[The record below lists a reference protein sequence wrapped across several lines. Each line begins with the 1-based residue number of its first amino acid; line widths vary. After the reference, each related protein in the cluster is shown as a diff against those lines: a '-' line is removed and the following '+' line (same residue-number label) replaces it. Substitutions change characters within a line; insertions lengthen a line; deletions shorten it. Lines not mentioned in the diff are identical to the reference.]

1 MVPEKVLAPDVR
13 VDAANPVALKVV
25 LPAVRV
31 LLTTLAT
38 RLQNAV
44 AGPDNHEAWV
54 IPAEVLKA
62 EVLVKRHA
70 DADQAL
76 AAKLDLGKAVK
87 VRAKPEG
94 RVDPAPMGMAM
105 VVVMVMVMVMDRVPA
120 FLVAE

>member
-1 MVPEKVLAPDVR
+1 MGPEKVLAPDVR
-13 VDAANPVALKVV
+13 EDAANPVAPKVV
-25 LPAVRV
+25 LPAARV

-62 EVLVKRHA
+62 EALVKRHA

-76 AAKLDLGKAVK
+76 AARLDLGKAAK

-94 RVDPAPMGMAM
+94 RVDPAAMGMAT
-105 VVVMVMVMVMDRVPA
+105 VMVMAMDRVPA
-120 FLVAE
+120 SLVAE